1 MVEAYNYYIGG
12 YMPKLSPKSSVHNRV
27 ELKSKYKSIV
37 SNNNAKP
44 LAMVRLS
51 SETQE
56 YALDVKELSME
67 MSESIQETLE
77 GSPEESRQ
85 AATKTT
91 DLFNRLLERSD
102 EYGIMKNKPSRPGS
116 ELRELVALHKDELE
130 SSGFRIGEDSSL
142 YIKDDEAFRV
152 PREFMKELGATCEYM
167 SMNPMEYVDKKVY
180 SYGHMA
186 QSNVGSAYASSI
198 YTGMLFNSYC

>member
-12 YMPKLSPKSSVHNRV
+12 YMPKISPKSNVHNRS
-27 ELKSKYKSIV
+27 ELRNKYKSIV
-37 SNNNAKP
+37 SMNNTHP

-51 SETQE
+51 SDTQE

-67 MSESIQETLE
+67 MSESVRDALE
-77 GSPEESRQ
+77 GSPEESGQ
-85 AATKTT
+85 ATAKTA

-102 EYGIMKNKPSRPGS
+102 EYGILKNKPSRPGS
-116 ELRELVALHKDELE
+116 ELRKLVALHKDELE
-130 SSGFRIGEDSSL
+130 SSGIHVDEDSSL
-142 YIKDDEAFRV
+142 HITDDEAFQV
-152 PREFMKELGATCEYM
+152 PREFMKKLGATCEYM

-180 SYGHMA
+180 SYAHLSQGDI
-186 QSNVGSAYASSI
+186 GSAYASSI